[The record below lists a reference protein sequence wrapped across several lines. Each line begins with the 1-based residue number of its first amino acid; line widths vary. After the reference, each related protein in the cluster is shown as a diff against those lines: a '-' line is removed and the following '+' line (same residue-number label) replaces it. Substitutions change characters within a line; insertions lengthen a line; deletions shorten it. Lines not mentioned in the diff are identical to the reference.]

1 MKQSPIFF
9 LVGLLL
15 MLLTSVSAD
24 EQAPR
29 TGYFRVSSTPLEL
42 LGEQGASALSEV
54 FAADEK
60 LRWQLVVPDN
70 YDPAQPPGV
79 IVFVNRGDW
88 GGGNKAWSQ
97 VFEEKNLIWIGA
109 LDAGDQSPINE
120 RMFKALLAPT
130 VLARDYAIDPRRVY
144 ISGFMGGAHV
154 AGILST
160 TRPETFQGGLF
171 MSGAVF
177 WGDKTPP
184 KLDRL
189 RQNRFVFLAGANDV
203 ARTKVARTAESYKK
217 AGLQNTNLI
226 IVPNMRQELPGNSY
240 FEAAI
245 DYLDSRSATERDST

>member
-1 MKQSPIFF
+1 MKQSSVVF

-15 MLLTSVSAD
+15 MLVTSVSAD
-24 EQAPR
+24 EQALR

-42 LGEQGASALSEV
+42 LGNEGASALSEV

-60 LRWQLVVPDN
+60 LRWQLVVPKN

-79 IVFVNRGDW
+79 IVFVNRGNW
-88 GGGNKAWSQ
+88 GGGKKAWSQ
-97 VFEEKNLIWIGA
+97 VLEEKNLIWIGA
-109 LDAGDQSPINE
+109 LDAGDQWPINE
-120 RMFKALLAPT
+120 RMFKALLAT
-130 VLARDYAIDPRRVY
+130 TILARDYAIDAQRIY
-144 ISGFMGGAHV
+144 ISGFVGGAHV
-154 AGILST
+154 ASILST
-160 TRPETFQGGLF
+160 TKPELFRGGLF
-171 MSGAVF
+171 MSGATF
-177 WGDKTPP
+177 WGDKAPP
-184 KLDRL
+184 QLDRL

-226 IVPNMRQELPGNSY
+226 IVPNMRQELPGKSY

>member
-1 MKQSPIFF
+1 
-9 LVGLLL
+9 
-15 MLLTSVSAD
+15 MLITSVSAD

-42 LGEQGASALSEV
+42 LGDQGASALSEV

-79 IVFVNRGDW
+79 IVFVNRGTW
-88 GGGNKAWSQ
+88 GGGKKAWKQ
-97 VFEEKNLIWIGA
+97 VFEDKNLIWIGA

-130 VLARDYAIDPRRVY
+130 VLARDYAIDPQRIY
-144 ISGFMGGAHV
+144 ISGYVGGAHV

-160 TRPETFQGGLF
+160 TKPELFRGGLF
-171 MSGAVF
+171 MSGATF
-177 WGDKTPP
+177 WGDKAPP

-189 RQNRFVFLAGANDV
+189 RQNRFVFVTGANDV

-226 IVPNMRQELPGNSY
+226 IVPNMRQELPGKSY
-240 FEAAI
+240 FEEAVN
-245 DYLDSRSATERDST
+245 YLDVTYD

>member
-1 MKQSPIFF
+1 M
-9 LVGLLL
+9 VGLLL

-24 EQAPR
+24 EQTPR

-42 LGEQGASALSEV
+42 LGEQGASALSQV

-79 IVFVNRGDW
+79 IVFVNRGTW
-88 GGGNKAWSQ
+88 GGGKKAWSE
-97 VFEEKNLIWIGA
+97 VFEDKNLIWIGA

-130 VLARDYAIDPRRVY
+130 VLARDYAIDPQRIY
-144 ISGFMGGAHV
+144 ISGFVGGAHV

-160 TRPETFQGGLF
+160 TKPELFRGGLF
-171 MSGAVF
+171 MSGATF
-177 WGDKTPP
+177 WGDKAPP
-184 KLDRL
+184 QLDRL
-189 RQNRFVFLAGANDV
+189 RQNSFVFLAGANDV

-217 AGLQNTNLI
+217 AGLQNTNLV
-226 IVPNMRQELPGNSY
+226 IVPNMRQELPGKSY

-245 DYLDSRSATERDST
+245 SYLDQARAQD

>member
-1 MKQSPIFF
+1 MKKSPKLF

-15 MLLTSVSAD
+15 MLITPVSAD
-24 EQAPR
+24 EQVPR
-29 TGYFRVSSTPLEL
+29 TGYFSVSSTLLEL

-60 LRWQLVVPDN
+60 LRWRLVVPKN
-70 YDPAQPPGV
+70 YDPAHPPGV
-79 IVFVNRGDW
+79 IVFVSRGNW
-88 GGGNKAWSQ
+88 GGGKKSWNQ
-97 VFEEKNLIWIGA
+97 VLEEKNLIWIGA
-109 LDAGDQSPINE
+109 LDAGDQSPMNE

-130 VLARDYAIDPRRVY
+130 ILARDYAIDPQRIY
-144 ISGFMGGAHV
+144 ISGFVGGAHV

-160 TRPETFQGGLF
+160 TKPELFQGGLF
-171 MSGAVF
+171 MSGATF

-217 AGLQNTNLI
+217 VGLQNTNLI
-226 IVPNMRQELPGNSY
+226 IVPNMRQELPGKSY
-240 FEAAI
+240 FEEAVN
-245 DYLDSRSATERDST
+245 YLDVTND